1 MSSEKI
7 YYTEHYHS
15 NRMSTVSPN
24 DRKTKALNKLIYG
37 LFRQDILSENSTL
50 RKLYLVKSYT
60 HSYTI
65 VFEMDG
71 DYRSDD
77 TLIWIII
84 STVDKILEWCDITD
98 SYNLDIEYITRGR
111 RPINKNYFE
120 LLFRLYSNNNRCY
133 SRDGVDNFH
142 PRFEKMCRWMYNN
155 KYHEYNESINRGR
168 TYDPYR
174 YQENSQAQGLIQQ
187 RAQYRGLGVQ
197 PGYSD
202 YNRGGED
209 FYQRVQEISQYYNG
223 GYRQE
228 EQPNFTVTQRVKK
241 ESLITRLKNNL
252 KW

>member
-84 STVDKILEWCDITD
+84 STVDKILEWWDITD

-111 RPINKNYFE
+111 IPINKNYFE
-120 LLFRLYSNNNRCY
+120 LLFRLYINNNRG
-133 SRDGVDNFH
+133 GVDNFH

-155 KYHEYNESINRGR
+155 KYHEYQAAINR

-174 YQENSQAQGLIQQ
+174 YQEYPQAQEFIRQ
-187 RAQYRGLGVQ
+187 RAQYRGEGIQL
-197 PGYSD
+197 GYS
-202 YNRGGED
+202 RGGED
-209 FYQRVQEISQYYNG
+209 FYQQAQQISQYYNG
-223 GYRQE
+223 VNTQ
-228 EQPNFTVTQRVKK
+228 EQPIVTVTQRVSKLSK
-241 ESLITRLKNNL
+241 LLNKLKL
-252 KW
+252 